1 MAFIRQALMLL
12 VLALL
17 VNFSLSCNS
26 GGSSNGGK
34 PEVSPARRS
43 TVTART
49 IGSTDTV
56 SEEGEDEEDYDTD
69 ETVEDIELSED
80 FDLICDGHVTP
91 DRIKRTP
98 DTIIFGARKGGTRAL
113 IEFLKLNPKVKA
125 TNIEVHYFDKHYE
138 KGLDWYVSNMREVV
152 PGAGEI
158 AVEKTPG
165 YFHTSYVPAR
175 VAEMDPNI
183 KLLLI
188 LRNPVKRMISDYNQ
202 FRARHMDEGKTY
214 PSLEEKLFT
223 SEGQINTNY
232 KVLQR
237 SIYHK
242 HMRPWL
248 LHFPREQIHIV
259 DGEKFIRTPWT
270 ELQKVETF
278 LNLTSVLTQDN
289 FFFNGTKGFYCSRD
303 IRSHGSWTCTRDKC
317 LGRSKGRPKPPV
329 KEETFQR
336 LTEFFAPHNKM
347 FYDMVGQVFEWP
359 AYD

>member
-1 MAFIRQALMLL
+1 MAFIRQALILL

-26 GGSSNGGK
+26 GSSSNGGK

-158 AVEKTPG
+158 AVEKVVHCNACS
-165 YFHTSYVPAR
+165 YFN
-175 VAEMDPNI
+175 NI
-183 KLLLI
+183 
-188 LRNPVKRMISDYNQ
+188 N
-202 FRARHMDEGKTY
+202 
-214 PSLEEKLFT
+214 
-223 SEGQINTNY
+223 
-232 KVLQR
+232 
-237 SIYHK
+237 
-242 HMRPWL
+242 
-248 LHFPREQIHIV
+248 
-259 DGEKFIRTPWT
+259 
-270 ELQKVETF
+270 
-278 LNLTSVLTQDN
+278 LN
-289 FFFNGTKGFYCSRD
+289 
-303 IRSHGSWTCTRDKC
+303 
-317 LGRSKGRPKPPV
+317 
-329 KEETFQR
+329 
-336 LTEFFAPHNKM
+336 
-347 FYDMVGQVFEWP
+347 
-359 AYD
+359 